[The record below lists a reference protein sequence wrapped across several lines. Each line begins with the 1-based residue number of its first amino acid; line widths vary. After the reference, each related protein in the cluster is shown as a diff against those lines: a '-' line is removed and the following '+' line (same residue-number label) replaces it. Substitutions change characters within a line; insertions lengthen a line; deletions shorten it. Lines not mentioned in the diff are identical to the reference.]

1 MDTSGNGN
9 QRRQLTG
16 EAHYK
21 ALSVR
26 LQLELLE
33 TRRMLAITQAELAR
47 RDLDDLTKNLGALE
61 QKFLSDELQAPA
73 GAKFNWQTLSYDDPA
88 PPASPTPP

>member
-33 TRRMLAITQAELAR
+33 TRRMLAMVQAELAR

-61 QKFLSDELQAPA
+61 QKFLTDDLQAPI
-73 GAKFNWQTLSYDDPA
+73 GAKFNWQTLSYDE
-88 PPASPTPP
+88 SPTPP